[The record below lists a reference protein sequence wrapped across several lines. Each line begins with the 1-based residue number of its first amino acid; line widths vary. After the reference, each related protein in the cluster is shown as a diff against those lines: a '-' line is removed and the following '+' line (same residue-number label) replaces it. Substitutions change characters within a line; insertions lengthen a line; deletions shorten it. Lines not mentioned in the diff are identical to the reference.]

1 MLITLEDIEAQHK
14 RVADMIAEFK
24 AQPRATEIRIP
35 AVTIPL
41 APGECYAG
49 LVLGED
55 GAPDYHLILLPG
67 EAEEIEWADAGEWAE
82 ERGGALPTRR
92 EQSLLFAN
100 LKGEFQSAWYW
111 SDQAHETNSGFAWC
125 QNFYFGYQD
134 TGHTSAALRARAVRR
149 FIPSVI

>member
-1 MLITLEDIEAQHK
+1 MQITLEDIEAQHK

-41 APGECYAG
+41 AAGERYAG
-49 LVLGED
+49 LVLGENGD
-55 GAPDYHLILLPG
+55 ADYHLILLPG
-67 EAEEIEWADAGEWAE
+67 EAQEIEWADAGEWAE
-82 ERGGALPTRR
+82 ERGGTLPTRR

-100 LKGEFQSAWYW
+100 LKGEFQSAYYW
-111 SDQAHETNSGFAWC
+111 SSQEHDTDSGYAWFQRFSHGF
-125 QNFYFGYQD
+125 QN
-134 TGHTSAALRARAVRR
+134 TSRKSAALLARAVRR

>member
-24 AQPRATEIRIP
+24 LQPRATEIRIP

-41 APGECYAG
+41 APGERYAG

-67 EAEEIEWADAGEWAE
+67 EAEEIEWDNAREWAE
-82 ERGGALPTRR
+82 ERDGTLPNRR

-100 LKGEFQSAWYW
+100 LKGEFESAAYW
-111 SDQAHETNSGFAWC
+111 SDQEHETNSGFAWC
-125 QNFYFGYQD
+125 QYFLSGYQSY
-134 TGHTSAALRARAVRR
+134 TRKSAALRARAVRR

>member
-67 EAEEIEWADAGEWAE
+67 EAEEVEWSDAREWAE
-82 ERGGALPTRR
+82 ERGGSLPNRR

-100 LKGEFQSAWYW
+100 LKSEFESAAYW
-111 SDQAHETNSGFAWC
+111 SDQEYEGNSGYAWC
-125 QNFYFGYQD
+125 QYFGDGYQD
-134 TGHTSAALRARAVRR
+134 YGLKGAALRALAVRR